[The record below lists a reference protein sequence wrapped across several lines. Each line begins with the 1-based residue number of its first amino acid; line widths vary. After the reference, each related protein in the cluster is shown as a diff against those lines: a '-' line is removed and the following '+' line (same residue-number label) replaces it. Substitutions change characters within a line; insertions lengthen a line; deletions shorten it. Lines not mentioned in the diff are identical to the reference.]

1 MTRSNTGMPEHIR
14 ASKCLLGEFSLGKTI
29 QQELDAHSQQYPG
42 VHRLV
47 DHSAPRLIE
56 IAQKYGEFGM
66 IEVAIHIA
74 LDYDWFPDWRKLK
87 GKTRKNKRVAK
98 K

>member
-1 MTRSNTGMPEHIR
+1 MAHSDTGLREHIR
-14 ASKCLLGEFSLGKTI
+14 ASKALLGDLSLGKAI

-56 IAQKYGEFGM
+56 IAEKYGEFGM
-66 IEVAIHIA
+66 IEVAIHLA
-74 LDYDWFPDWRKLK
+74 LDYDWFPEWRKL
-87 GKTRKNKRVAK
+87 R
-98 K
+98 